1 MDILSQQNL
10 FDLLVILL
18 LAAAF
23 ILGYLQGTVR
33 RAIGIAA
40 VLFSLILAS
49 HLRLPIGDYLA
60 SNWSQFPPGYARML
74 AFGGLFAISVI
85 VLAVIAEIYYER
97 GPFLPRARLAD
108 PILGGVLGVVQGML
122 LILVLVLVIDSYF
135 STPDLIVSAAE
146 FVVIR
151 DFSAA
156 VDVSRTAALFRHDLI
171 PALFALIGFFIPE
184 DLRAL
189 YPR

>member
-1 MDILSQQNL
+1 MDILSRENL

-18 LAAAF
+18 LVAAF
-23 ILGYLQGTVR
+23 IVGYLQGTIR

-40 VLFSLILAS
+40 VIFSLILAAQ
-49 HLRLPIGDYLA
+49 LRQPVGDYLA
-60 SNWSQFPPGYARML
+60 VNWSQFPPGYAHML

-85 VLAVIAEIYYER
+85 ILAVVAEIYYER

-108 PILGGVLGVVQGML
+108 PILGGILGVVQGL
-122 LILVLVLVIDSYF
+122 FLIGVLILVLDSYF
-135 STPDLIVSAAE
+135 STPNLIVSPAE

-151 DFSAA
+151 DFNAA
-156 VDVSRTAALFRHDLI
+156 VDLSRTAALFRHDLI
-171 PALFALIGFFIPE
+171 PGLFALIGFFIPE